1 MHSICARLAG
11 ILALAAAT
19 AAAPRAHAQ
28 AVEPRGFFVG
38 IGGGLSI
45 MNESRADFS
54 RVSGSLHLRAGWRL
68 GQSTALMLEAS
79 MNGLGSTALDSTQ
92 VLGPGGGGLYYERF
106 RRTLETETL
115 LASVQLGD
123 PNSFY
128 VRPGVGVSRQKFLVL
143 EPKSNDQIVEA
154 MHGEIG
160 PAVSLAAGRVVAVPR
175 FPLNVE
181 GVASWTGGEDSTR
194 PRWSAGVQIARVIHF

>member
-1 MHSICARLAG
+1 MIRFSLARAAV
-11 ILALAAAT
+11 ILVALASPAG
-19 AAAPRAHAQ
+19 AHAQ
-28 AVEPRGFFVG
+28 SAERGFFVG
-38 IGGGLSI
+38 VGGGLSF

-54 RVSGSLHLRAGWRL
+54 RLSGALHLRAGWRL
-68 GQSTALMLEAS
+68 GPSTALMLEAS
-79 MNGLGSTALDSTQ
+79 MNGLGSTAPDSTQ
-92 VLGPGGGGLYYERF
+92 VFGPGVGSPYYQHF

-123 PNSFY
+123 PRSFY
-128 VRPGVGVSRQKFLVL
+128 VRPGVGVSRHKFLVMQ
-143 EPKSNDQIVEA
+143 PRGGDMIVEE

-160 PAVSLAAGRVVAVPR
+160 PAVSLAAGRVAPIPG